1 MNTQRLDQIVRRQR
15 SRTTRDVAFALG
27 LALIVSLGLGML
39 ASSARGAALTT
50 PPAATSR

>member
-1 MNTQRLDQIVRRQR
+1 MNTHRLDLIVRRQR

-27 LALIVSLGLGML
+27 LALLVTLGLGAL
-39 ASSARGAALTT
+39 ASSARGASFAS